1 VDKLNIMKNIL
12 FTLAL
17 LISLNSFG
25 QALSPNQMGMK
36 EKTYKKIAK
45 KLDLKIINRG
55 YNGETL
61 NLETANKMVNY
72 AMMKGNLNGTAY
84 DYIKL
89 WRDVF
94 FELGIGLN
102 NDANW
107 TFRIDTGG
115 FTGIILKNNSM
126 VVKFTTKQ
134 KMYLKYSNPK
144 RKDEFVQIAKVVFN
158 EILKSAR

>member
-1 VDKLNIMKNIL
+1 MKNIL
-12 FTLAL
+12 FILAL
-17 LISLNSFG
+17 IISLNSFG

-36 EKTYKKIAK
+36 EKTYKKITK
-45 KLDLKIINRG
+45 KLDLNIINRG

-61 NLETANKMVNY
+61 NLETANKTVNY
-72 AMMKGNLNGTAY
+72 AMMKGSLNGTANS
-84 DYIKL
+84 YIKL

-94 FELGIGLN
+94 FEMGIGSS

-107 TFRIDTGG
+107 TFRIDNGG
-115 FTGIILKNNSM
+115 FTGIILKNNTM
-126 VVKFTTKQ
+126 IVKFTTKQ

-144 RKDEFVQIAKVVFN
+144 RKDEFIQIAKVVFN